1 MPLEDWRSSVDEITL
16 VLLAC
21 RVWFEAQG
29 LKYSTSDLVKM
40 TELVVIQRH
49 KLDAGLM
56 RKALDSMGA
65 QLIRDVDITP

>member
-1 MPLEDWRSSVDEITL
+1 MPLEDWRSSIDEITL

-21 RVWFEAQG
+21 RAWFEAQELEYDTG
-29 LKYSTSDLVKM
+29 DLVKM
-40 TELVVIQRH
+40 AELVVIQRH

-65 QLIRDVDITP
+65 RLIRDVDSTP